1 MENIDNFLKSLN
13 IKIDNNKYLKFL
25 SNLKSEIKDNK
36 NSIKKVNEIDF
47 KYTEKIVNID
57 KLLKIIEEFEQMK
70 ISEKD
75 NFENVFISY
84 SGDPYIT
91 LNLCL
96 LAVVKKCKLILD
108 INDKMLGVNKLLVS
122 LVNNSLKEYK
132 IPNIIQMVNLI
143 SENDIKNK
151 QDYFYK
157 IIFVDNINTYNLFK
171 KSNIKNVEYFPLYS
185 IDMYCD
191 NDEYEE
197 LQKKIFEYAYMNG
210 TDIEVYSDYEI
221 DEVIDIINEFGT
233 GNIALLLTKSKDNA
247 DKFKS
252 RIVGKTI
259 FVNENPFKSEYIL
272 LPEKLF

>member
-1 MENIDNFLKSLN
+1 MQNIDKFLENIN
-13 IKIDNNKYLKFL
+13 IKIDNNKYLKIL
-25 SNLKSEIKDNK
+25 SNLKSEIKNNK
-36 NSIKKVNEIDF
+36 NSIKKLNEIDL
-47 KYTEKIVNID
+47 KYTKKIVNIN
-57 KLLKIIEEFEQMK
+57 KLIEIIEHFEQIEITK
-70 ISEKD
+70 KD
-75 NFENVFISY
+75 TLKNIFISY
-84 SGDPYIT
+84 CGDPYIT

-108 INDKMLGVNKLLVS
+108 VNDKMLGVNKLLVS